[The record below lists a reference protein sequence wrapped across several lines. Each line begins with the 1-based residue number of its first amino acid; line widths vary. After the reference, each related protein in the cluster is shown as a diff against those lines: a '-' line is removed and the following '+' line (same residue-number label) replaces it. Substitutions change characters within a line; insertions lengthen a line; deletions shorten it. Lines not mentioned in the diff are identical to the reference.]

1 MKNESIVFFS
11 SDDWGWK
18 TSKYQLS
25 TRFAKDNKVLF
36 VSSIGFR
43 APTSSSD
50 DLKRIWGKLKGFFK
64 GVKKVNENLYVLTP
78 LVVPFSWFPFRNGL
92 NKLILKAQ
100 VGWAKR
106 KLNMSKPYLFVFSEN
121 WHDYVI
127 NMQRKKL
134 IYYTV
139 DEQASFSGLDGQRF
153 IEMDKKLNK
162 AADVIFCSAR
172 TLYDKN
178 IQTNSNTHYM
188 PHGVSYELFAST
200 LDESTTVAE
209 DIKDIPGP
217 IFLFF
222 GHISYDWVDKDL
234 VKFLAK
240 SKPEWSWV
248 YVGRYSMDDDEF
260 SGFSNI
266 HLLGEKEFE
275 QLPRYCKGA
284 DIATIPFVYSK
295 LTNNCNPLKLPEYF
309 AAGLPVV
316 STNIPE
322 VKRAFG
328 DECYIGQDNEE
339 FLAACEKALKDND
352 RELNLTRAKQ
362 MAVHSWEERINNV
375 YKIINDSPQKK

>member
-43 APTSSSD
+43 APTASSD
-50 DLKRIWGKLKGFFK
+50 DLKRIWNKLKSFFK
-64 GVKKVNENLYVLTP
+64 GVKKVNDNLYVITP
-78 LVVPFSWFPFRNGL
+78 IVVPFSWFPFRNGL
-92 NKLILKAQ
+92 NKLILKMQ
-100 VGWAKR
+100 VGWAKWR
-106 KLNMSKPYLFVFSEN
+106 LNMGNPYMFVFSEN

-127 NMQRKKL
+127 NMKRKKL

-153 IEMDKKLNK
+153 IEMDKKLNR
-162 AADVIFCSAR
+162 AADHIFCSAR

-178 IQTNSNTHYM
+178 IKGNPNTHYM
-188 PHGVSYELFAST
+188 PHGVSYELFSST
-200 LDESTTVAE
+200 LNEATKVAS
-209 DIKDIPGP
+209 DIEPIKGP

-234 VKFLAK
+234 VKFLAEQR
-240 SKPEWSWV
+240 PDWSWV
-248 YVGRYSMDDDEF
+248 YVGRNSMDKNEF
-260 SGFSNI
+260 DGFDNI
-266 HLLGEKEFE
+266 YLLGEKEFD
-275 QLPRYCKGA
+275 QLPSYCKGA

-322 VKRAFG
+322 VGRAFG
-328 DECYIGQDNEE
+328 EETYIGKDNQD
-339 FLAACEKALKDND
+339 FLLACDKALNEND
-352 RELNLTRAKQ
+352 IERNIERSKE
-362 MAVHSWEERINNV
+362 MAVHSWEQRVANIF
-375 YKIINDSPQKK
+375 KIIHVKD